1 MSGGRALPPSR
12 SRLVEA
18 LCLRLLQEYPG
29 PRRPTANQPRQ
40 VSRRRLILAAYDRVR
55 GRLHNSRALLEGT
68 GIQLYP
74 LNESTLGKWFKDRT
88 RLDEVRTLLQGRD
101 LPAERPL
108 AAGHLPA
115 AATRPVTPPPRQ
127 HPAVQL
133 PEPADTVGE
142 ASALADPGLVGERD
156 TLPPTGRQ
164 VVLRTAR
171 EQELRLGLGCD
182 GLHLPERFIVDETRP
197 TPPEEQHLSSSQA
210 TCNKIG
216 VRLAGATASHPIGV
230 STG

>member
-74 LNESTLGKWFKDRT
+74 LNESTLGKW
-88 RLDEVRTLLQGRD
+88 
-101 LPAERPL
+101 
-108 AAGHLPA
+108 
-115 AATRPVTPPPRQ
+115 
-127 HPAVQL
+127 
-133 PEPADTVGE
+133 
-142 ASALADPGLVGERD
+142 
-156 TLPPTGRQ
+156 TGR
-164 VVLRTAR
+164 VWT
-171 EQELRLGLGCD
+171 
-182 GLHLPERFIVDETRP
+182 
-197 TPPEEQHLSSSQA
+197 S
-210 TCNKIG
+210 
-216 VRLAGATASHPIGV
+216 TASRRGAAVRCRWTQPP
-230 STG
+230 SSAS

>member
-1 MSGGRALPPSR
+1 MMGSHPTLTN
-12 SRLVEA
+12 
-18 LCLRLLQEYPG
+18 EYPG
-29 PRRPTANQPRQ
+29 RRRPTANQPRQ

-101 LPAERPL
+101 LPAEQPF
-108 AAGHLPA
+108 AAEHLPA
-115 AATRPVTPPPRQ
+115 AATRPVTPRPRQ

-142 ASALADPGLVGERD
+142 TSHRQLSWCCR
-156 TLPPTGRQ
+156 TLPVTQ
-164 VVLRTAR
+164 
-171 EQELRLGLGCD
+171 
-182 GLHLPERFIVDETRP
+182 
-197 TPPEEQHLSSSQA
+197 PPSS
-210 TCNKIG
+210 
-216 VRLAGATASHPIGV
+216 AS
-230 STG
+230 